1 MRPLFSI
8 VTPIYN
14 GEDHI
19 KETINSVLNQS
30 FENFEYIIVNDGST
44 DNSEIIINKFKDK
57 RLVFPLPFFE
67 IT

>member
-19 KETINSVLNQS
+19 KGNNKFCLNQS

-44 DNSEIIINKFKDK
+44 DNSRVIIQISLK
-57 RLVFPLPFFE
+57 
-67 IT
+67 